1 MHYLWLFLAIVSEV
15 VGTTALK
22 ASTGFTRVVPT
33 LIVIAG
39 YGSAIFFLTLTV
51 QKIPTGVAYA
61 LWSGIGLLFIVILAW
76 IFNGERVDAWGWVGF
91 ALIIAGVLVLNLL
104 SKNSGHGE
112 DGKPAEVEI
121 TDSLAK

>member
-112 DGKPAEVEI
+112 DGKPGAIAEE
-121 TDSLAK
+121 TRGS

>member
-112 DGKPAEVEI
+112 DGKPAGAIAED
-121 TDSLAK
+121 TRGS